1 MYVQLFNPLILVLC
15 HTFQWS
21 IITTIIIIIIIII
34 SIIIISIIIIT
45 MFKYHS
51 LCACLL
57 YWIWKS
63 TKGSTASS
71 LSLAD

>member
-1 MYVQLFNPLILVLC
+1 MYVQLFHPLILVLC
-15 HTFQWS
+15 HTSQWS
-21 IITTIIIIIIIII
+21 IITIIIIIIIIII
-34 SIIIISIIIIT
+34 SIIIIT
-45 MFKYHS
+45 MLKYHS

>member
-1 MYVQLFNPLILVLC
+1 MYVQLFHPLILVLC
-15 HTFQWS
+15 HTSQWS
-21 IITTIIIIIIIII
+21 IITIIIIIIIII

>member
-21 IITTIIIIIIIII
+21 IIIIIIIIIF
-34 SIIIISIIIIT
+34 IISIIIIT

>member
-1 MYVQLFNPLILVLC
+1 MYVQLFHPLILVLC
-15 HTFQWS
+15 HTSQWS
-21 IITTIIIIIIIII
+21 IITIIIIIIIIII
-34 SIIIISIIIIT
+34 SIVIIT

-63 TKGSTASS
+63 TKESTASS